1 MKLLLHSLVFGI
13 SFSFSAYAQYTIDEC
28 WKKAEENYPMIERYG
43 LIEQSENYTLS
54 NASKGWLPQFS
65 LSAKATYQSDVTK
78 LPMNIS
84 NMNIKTPDKDQYQVA
99 AEVSQA
105 IWDGGNIRSQRK
117 IAQASS
123 VVEKKQQ
130 DVNMYALR
138 ERINNLFFG
147 ILLLDEQLKQ
157 NAILQQD
164 LERQFNTISS
174 YIESGIANQ
183 ADLDA
188 VKVIQL
194 NTKQQK
200 AELTSSRN
208 AYLQMLSSMTDT
220 DMSAGLVRPDELP
233 VSTEIN
239 RPELFLFNAQQSLYE
254 QKKNAISA
262 RNMTKFSA
270 FFQGL
275 YGNPGLNMLKNDF
288 AFNYVAGIRM
298 SWNFGSFYTKKND
311 IRLIE
316 TDKQNISIQ
325 KETFLYNTKLQI
337 LQETNE
343 IKKLRILM
351 TDDSEIILLR
361 KNIVKASEA
370 KVENGTL
377 SVSELLRDINS
388 ESQAVQNKI
397 LHEIQLLKA
406 IYQLKNTT
414 NN

>member
-1 MKLLLHSLVFGI
+1 MKPLLFGLAVGIGFSLSV
-13 SFSFSAYAQYTIDEC
+13 YAQYTIDEC

-65 LSAKATYQSDVTK
+65 LSAKVIYQSDVTE
-78 LPMNIS
+78 LPIKIPNI
-84 NMNIKTPDKDQYQVA
+84 NIKAPNKDQYQVA
-99 AEVSQA
+99 AEVSQP

-117 IAQASS
+117 IARAYSE
-123 VVEKKQQ
+123 VDRKQQ
-130 DVNMYALR
+130 EVNMYALR
-138 ERINNLFFG
+138 ERVNNLFFG

-174 YIESGIANQ
+174 YMESGIANQ
-183 ADLDA
+183 SDLDA
-188 VKVIQL
+188 VRVAQL
-194 NTKQQK
+194 NTKQQE
-200 AELTSSRN
+200 AELASSRN
-208 AYLQMLSSMTDT
+208 AYLNMLSSMTAA
-220 DMSAGLVRPDELP
+220 DMSAGLIRPDELP

-239 RPELFLFNAQQSLYE
+239 RPELSLFDAQQSLYE
-254 QKKNAISA
+254 EKKEAISA
-262 RNMTKFSA
+262 RNMPKFSA

-288 AFNYVAGIRM
+288 AFNYVTGIHM

-311 IRLIE
+311 NRLIE
-316 TDKQNISIQ
+316 ADQKNTGIQ

-343 IKKLRILM
+343 IKKLRTLM
-351 TDDSEIILLR
+351 TNDSEIILLR

-370 KVENGTL
+370 KMENGTL

>member
-1 MKLLLHSLVFGI
+1 MLNIPLMK
-13 SFSFSAYAQYTIDEC
+13 C

-262 RNMTKFSA
+262 RNMPKFSA

>member
-1 MKLLLHSLVFGI
+1 M
-13 SFSFSAYAQYTIDEC
+13 
-28 WKKAEENYPMIERYG
+28 P
-43 LIEQSENYTLS
+43 
-54 NASKGWLPQFS
+54 
-65 LSAKATYQSDVTK
+65 
-78 LPMNIS
+78 
-84 NMNIKTPDKDQYQVA
+84 
-99 AEVSQA
+99 
-105 IWDGGNIRSQRK
+105 
-117 IAQASS
+117 
-123 VVEKKQQ
+123 
-130 DVNMYALR
+130 
-138 ERINNLFFG
+138 
-147 ILLLDEQLKQ
+147 
-157 NAILQQD
+157 
-164 LERQFNTISS
+164 
-174 YIESGIANQ
+174 
-183 ADLDA
+183 
-188 VKVIQL
+188 
-194 NTKQQK
+194 
-200 AELTSSRN
+200 
-208 AYLQMLSSMTDT
+208 
-220 DMSAGLVRPDELP
+220 
-233 VSTEIN
+233 
-239 RPELFLFNAQQSLYE
+239 
-254 QKKNAISA
+254 
-262 RNMTKFSA
+262 KFSA

-351 TDDSEIILLR
+351 IDDSEIILLR